1 VISDEHLPLEV
12 VWPEV
17 HRRLLRFLH
26 ARGTDASMA
35 EDIVQDVALR
45 VVALDVPY
53 ESADDLMRWAATA
66 ARNLAIDQWRADSRY
81 RAVPLEEA
89 ASAVDVDET
98 VEHRLRLEAV
108 GHSWMQLSQRD
119 RDALRS
125 GALGTKAGSRSEGVR
140 WAVQRHAA
148 RARLAA
154 MIDGVSGVLVWLGAK
169 LRYRPRKPGR
179 AVAVASLP
187 ALAVVVALVPYAIDV
202 LTPHVRGDAPTREG
216 RRLDHSA
223 EGVSTGSA
231 SPRATAERPQQ
242 LPGRRAERSAE
253 PVSRNIVPY
262 RQVEVGHERD
272 AAHRLVY
279 TRPKRP
285 DDSLVC
291 YQDLPVAGSR
301 CFNPPLP
308 PLPLLKLVPAPPPL
322 PPPLSV
328 P

>member
-1 VISDEHLPLEV
+1 VISDKRLPLEV

-26 ARGTDASMA
+26 ARGTDASAA
-35 EDIVQDVALR
+35 EDIVQEVALR

-81 RAVPLEEA
+81 GAVPLEEA

-108 GHSWMQLSQRD
+108 GQSWMQLSERD
-119 RDALRS
+119 REALRS
-125 GALGTKAGSRSEGVR
+125 GALGTKASSRSESVR

-148 RARLAA
+148 RARLTA
-154 MIDGVSGVLVWLGAK
+154 MIDGVVGVLAWLGAK
-169 LRYRPRKPGR
+169 LRYRPRRPGR
-179 AVAVASLP
+179 TLVIASLP
-187 ALAVVVALVPYAIDV
+187 ALVVVVGLVPYVIDT
-202 LTPHVRGDAPTREG
+202 LAPHGSPDATYGRG
-216 RRLDHSA
+216 RRLEHS
-223 EGVSTGSA
+223 EVSPSTRPT
-231 SPRATAERPQQ
+231 SPRTTAASARSPA
-242 LPGRRAERSAE
+242 LRAKPVIERSLTKISPFQEA
-253 PVSRNIVPY
+253 
-262 RQVEVGHERD
+262 EVGHQGGVVHSGVR
-272 AAHRLVY
+272 

-291 YQDLPVAGSR
+291 LHDFPVVGSP

-308 PLPLLKLVPAPPPL
+308 PLPVP
-322 PPPLSV
+322 
-328 P
+328 

>member
-1 VISDEHLPLEV
+1 MISDRLPLEV

-26 ARGTDASMA
+26 ARGTDASTA
-35 EDIVQDVALR
+35 EDIVQEVALR
-45 VVALDVPY
+45 VVALDVRY

-108 GHSWMQLSQRD
+108 GQSWMQLSQRD

-125 GALGTKAGSRSEGVR
+125 GALGTKASSRTEGVR

-154 MIDGVSGVLVWLGAK
+154 MIDGVGGVLVWLGAR
-169 LRYRPRKPGR
+169 LRYRPSRPAR
-179 AVAVASLP
+179 SLVIAAFPALVVAVVLLP
-187 ALAVVVALVPYAIDV
+187 HAIDL
-202 LTPHVRGDAPTREG
+202 LTPHGPGDAP
-216 RRLDHSA
+216 SA
-223 EGVSTGSA
+223 SAPRPQRSAVSTSTVATGPLADDGPQTARRPRSA
-231 SPRATAERPQQ
+231 GATAA
-242 LPGRRAERSAE
+242 RANR
-253 PVSRNIVPY
+253 IVPY
-262 RQVEVGHERD
+262 GQYDLTPKSSPVYKF
-272 AAHRLVY
+272 VY
-279 TRPKRP
+279 TRPKGP

-291 YQDLPVAGSR
+291 VRGIPLVGDV
-301 CFNPPLP
+301 CVNPPLP
-308 PLPLLKLVPAPPPL
+308 SLPGP
-322 PPPLSV
+322 
-328 P
+328 